1 MGNSMAPP
9 AALAGAR
16 ITHDLSG
23 SVITIEQRGPQM
35 VHTLTEHGLT
45 AEYPV
50 AYQIGS
56 GKIGYTYL
64 VRIGDYLFESPASW
78 YRSHGWD
85 TSPGYQRMPD
95 LDFDRLVDSACL
107 FCHADRAEF
116 TGVEG
121 RRYSGRQLTAIG
133 CDRCH
138 GPGDEHARHPSAKN
152 IVNPAKLPPAARNSV
167 CEQCHLEG
175 ETRVLN
181 PGKRWLDFHPGERF
195 DVTAVT
201 YLASQDRGPAH
212 AVSQAEQLARSKC
225 VAGSGGRLWCATCH
239 NPHQQTADAAVVRKV
254 CLGCH
259 ATVSNAAHP
268 AGMAECVSCHMPRLA
283 ADDIPHTAS
292 TDHRILRR
300 PEPPDSGNFSPD
312 ALVAWSE
319 PPAQFKDRD
328 LALAD
333 LLVSVKYRSN
343 VLRDSGSKLLNG
355 IVIARDEKDSTLLS
369 ALAGNAL
376 ERKNQEQGVALARQ
390 AVESAPDSG
399 HAALILAIALR
410 QSGDAAGAEREYRH
424 ATELDPSSKQAWI
437 ELAMLYGSQGRMDD
451 VMAVFDRY
459 LAWNPQSIL
468 FRQQKAKLSGKH

>member
-1 MGNSMAPP
+1 
-9 AALAGAR
+9 
-16 ITHDLSG
+16 
-23 SVITIEQRGPQM
+23 
-35 VHTLTEHGLT
+35 
-45 AEYPV
+45 
-50 AYQIGS
+50 
-56 GKIGYTYL
+56 
-64 VRIGDYLFESPASW
+64 
-78 YRSHGWD
+78 
-85 TSPGYQRMPD
+85 
-95 LDFDRLVDSACL
+95 
-107 FCHADRAEF
+107 
-116 TGVEG
+116 
-121 RRYSGRQLTAIG
+121 
-133 CDRCH
+133 
-138 GPGDEHARHPSAKN
+138 
-152 IVNPAKLPPAARNSV
+152 
-167 CEQCHLEG
+167 
-175 ETRVLN
+175 
-181 PGKRWLDFHPGERF
+181 
-195 DVTAVT
+195 
-201 YLASQDRGPAH
+201 
-212 AVSQAEQLARSKC
+212 
-225 VAGSGGRLWCATCH
+225 
-239 NPHQQTADAAVVRKV
+239 
-254 CLGCH
+254 
-259 ATVSNAAHP
+259 
-268 AGMAECVSCHMPRLA
+268 MPRLA

-328 LALAD
+328 LAMAD

-355 IVIARDEKDSTLLS
+355 IVIARDERDSTLLS